1 MAYMPPPALLH
12 QSWPRLKHS
21 PIAFAVASPYHA
33 VTVFVGIHLGN
44 AFARLVG
51 DRDHAAVIDRRLR
64 HQRFAVGLIGRDRAF
79 VARCRRPLHQ
89 HFAVGLIGRDVP
101 LPSIVAVNWKACL
114 VSTRYPRFMQQSLS
128 QPRRLYK

>member
-1 MAYMPPPALLH
+1 MA
-12 QSWPRLKHS
+12 QVE
-21 PIAFAVASPYHA
+21 AFAHRLCGCQPIPRRCRVRRHTS
-33 VTVFVGIHLGN
+33 

-51 DRDHAAVIDRRLR
+51 DRDHAAAIDRRLR

-79 VARCRRPLHQ
+79 VARCRRRLHQ